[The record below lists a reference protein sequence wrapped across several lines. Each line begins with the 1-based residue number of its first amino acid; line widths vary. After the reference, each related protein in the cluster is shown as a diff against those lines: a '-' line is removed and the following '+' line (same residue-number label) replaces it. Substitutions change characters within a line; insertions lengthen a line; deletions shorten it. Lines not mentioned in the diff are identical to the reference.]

1 MARPTSV
8 SAVYIKELILKFPD
22 HGDRTLATLAYL
34 KRPKLFKNKEEA
46 YGKIKYY
53 RGHAGDS
60 NRKHLKD
67 KSTIKPINTPTENK
81 WELPLSSTKAKVTW
95 NLPTSLKKV
104 AVISDIHF
112 PYQDNDAL
120 KAVLDD
126 CLKEDVDAFYINGD
140 MLDFYSLSFH
150 EKDPSVMDVAMSLE
164 MGQNFFK
171 LLKTRF
177 PKAQVYYVP
186 GNHEIRLERYLRV
199 KAPELLD
206 MKEFHLD
213 ILLKVAEIGV
223 HYIPHSSKCYM
234 GNLLVEHGD
243 KMKGAGGVD
252 PARTLFMRFKRDTLC
267 GHFHRTKDHLAKIY
281 DGTTIMTHS
290 TGCLCE
296 LEPGY
301 MELNEHNHGYALVHI
316 KNGKHKVENKKIF
329 NGKIY

>member
-34 KRPKLFKNKEEA
+34 KRPKLFKNKVEA

-67 KSTIKPINTPTENK
+67 KSTIKPINAPTENK

-104 AVISDIHF
+104 AVLSDIHF

-126 CLKEDVDAFYINGD
+126 CLKEEVDAFYTNGD

-316 KNGKHKVENKKIF
+316 NNGKHKVENKKIF

>member
-1 MARPTSV
+1 MAGKPTK
-8 SAVYIKELILKFPD
+8 ANLYIKELMDQFPD
-22 HGDRTLATLAYL
+22 HGDKTLAKAAY
-34 KRPKLFKNKEEA
+34 KKNPKMFTSVDQA
-46 YGKIKYY
+46 YSLVRYI
-53 RGHAGDS
+53 RGHSGS
-60 NRKHLKD
+60 KLRELMGD
-67 KSTIKPINTPTENK
+67 KSRVKPINKPTVHR
-81 WELPLSSTKAKVTW
+81 WDLPESQSEKRQTW
-95 NLPTSLKKV
+95 TLPTSINKV
-104 AVISDIHF
+104 AVLSDIHF
-112 PYQDNDAL
+112 PYQDNEAL
-120 KAVLDD
+120 IAVLDD
-126 CLKEDVDAFYINGD
+126 CLKEDVDAFFINGD

-150 EKDPSVMDVAMSLE
+150 EKDPTKMDVPLALE

-171 LLKTRF
+171 MLKDRF
-177 PKAQVYYVP
+177 PRAQVYFIP
-186 GNHEIRLERYLRV
+186 GNHEIRLQRYLRV

-206 MKEFHLD
+206 MKEFNLD

-223 HYIPHSSKCYM
+223 HYIPHGSKCYF
-234 GNLLVEHGD
+234 GKLLVEHGD

-301 MELNEHNHGYALVHI
+301 MELNEHNHGYALVHM
-316 KNGKHKVENKKIF
+316 KNGVHTVENKKIF